1 MKFPHEMD
9 SHAYIKKKKLFS
21 YYPIVTSRKK
31 SETSSL
37 DNNVH
42 LMWLLF
48 KHPTFAW
55 RIKELFSKRKMC
67 NFK

>member
-42 LMWLLF
+42 LM
-48 KHPTFAW
+48 
-55 RIKELFSKRKMC
+55 
-67 NFK
+67 